1 MYQLA
6 SKSRSG
12 CGSLAFLVF
21 CVGEPMICFN
31 LLSNGISEQEIEK
44 CSMLNIFSRPL
55 IIEID
60 LF

>member
-1 MYQLA
+1 
-6 SKSRSG
+6 
-12 CGSLAFLVF
+12 
-21 CVGEPMICFN
+21 MICFN